1 MFGFDIY
8 NAYSIIPSLAIV
20 AAMIV
25 MSGLGMR
32 FIRKEIAKD
41 GAKAAAE

>member
-1 MFGFDIY
+1 MFGFDLY

-25 MSGLGMR
+25 MSGLGIR

-41 GAKAAAE
+41 GAKAAAQ

>member
-1 MFGFDIY
+1 MFGFDLY

-25 MSGLGMR
+25 MSGLGIR

-41 GAKAAAE
+41 SARAAAK